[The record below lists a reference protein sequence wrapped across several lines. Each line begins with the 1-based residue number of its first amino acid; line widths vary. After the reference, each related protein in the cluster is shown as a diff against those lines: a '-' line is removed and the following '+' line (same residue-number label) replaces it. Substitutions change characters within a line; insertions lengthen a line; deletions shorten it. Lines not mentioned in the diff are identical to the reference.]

1 MREVQNPKNG
11 KMAEIVKGVTK
22 KASGPPRAR
31 IQIKKIET
39 ARSRQATY
47 TKRKTGLLKKAME
60 LSTLCDIPVM
70 VVLFDLQGARHLR
83 SAPAL
88 IILTS
93 QFDAETLRSGHP
105 ILEWG
110 LRGDHDQVSR
120 GNHEQKA

>member
-1 MREVQNPKNG
+1 
-11 KMAEIVKGVTK
+11 MAEIVKGVTK

-88 IILTS
+88 TLLTS
-93 QFDAETLRSGHP
+93 QFDAEALRSGHP
-105 ILEWG
+105 ILEW
-110 LRGDHDQVSR
+110 
-120 GNHEQKA
+120 